1 MPSFLNPMLLWGLLA
16 VAIPIVIH
24 LINLLRHRRVQWA
37 AMEFLLVSQKK
48 NRTWVV
54 LRELALLLLRMAA
67 VAAIVLMLAQ
77 PLMKGGL
84 ARFLG
89 STTTHHVV
97 LLDDSFSM
105 SDRWADTDAFAVAK
119 QAIASLGEQ
128 AAVQG
133 ISQSFTLLRLSQ
145 AAPHGRAPRPD
156 LLAEVVTAA
165 FPNRLNDLLRPLE
178 PTALAVGPEPAFSA
192 LDQLLGSPEGEQRI
206 VYLVSDFRSRE
217 WAEPDELKQTLARLS
232 GEGTRVELIDCVD
245 QTRPNLAIASL
256 KPLSGTR
263 AAGVALFHEV
273 AVTNYGTEPV
283 HDVSV
288 LLEEDGSPRPAVL
301 IDGIAAGKTETRKFA
316 VRFPT
321 AGEHDVVASLDSDAV
336 PVDNYRHRV
345 LDLPLTVRVLIVDG
359 DPSGTDA
366 RFLTWALAPGGP
378 VQTGITTQVEPPRFL
393 DTESLDDFE
402 VIYLTNIDRL
412 DETAIAALESFVEAG
427 GGLAFFCGDLTD
439 PTFVNAQL
447 YREGKGFF
455 PLPVLGVSELF
466 VDRLQRAADLQVTD
480 HPMFSVFAGERN
492 SFLSAV
498 TIGRYLSTEATWAP
512 PEDSSVRVIA
522 NLRNGAPLVVEHRFG
537 EGRVIAI
544 LTTAAPQWNNWGRNP
559 SFVVA
564 LLEMQ
569 SYLSNANRRS
579 EERLVGEPLEL
590 MLDPAT
596 YRPRVGFTAPSQA
609 SAAPETVEA
618 TVTDDG
624 LKVVYHDTMVPGI
637 YTAELETK
645 DGQTELKR
653 YAFNVVSEEGNLTA
667 LDGQQLA
674 SRLDGVDYVFHR
686 AREFEFTVSDSA
698 GFQLSDALLYLLLA
712 MLIGEQLLA
721 YSLSYHRKT
730 REHAT

>member
-1 MPSFLNPMLLWGLLA
+1 MLLWGLLA

-48 NRTWVV
+48 NRPWVI
-54 LRELALLLLRMAA
+54 LRELLLLILRMLA

-77 PLMKGGL
+77 PLMKNSL

-105 SDRWADTDAFAVAK
+105 SDRWADTDAFRVAK
-119 QAIASLGEQ
+119 QAIAKLGDQ

-156 LLAEVVTAA
+156 LLAEIVTAA
-165 FPNRLNDLLRPLE
+165 FPNRLNDLLRPME
-178 PTALAVGPEPAFSA
+178 PTALSLGPEAALSV
-192 LDQLLGSPEGEQRI
+192 LDQLLGPAEGEQRI
-206 VYLVSDFRSRE
+206 VYLVSDFRSRQ
-217 WAEPDELKQTLARLS
+217 WAEPDELKQTLSRIS
-232 GEGTRVELIDCVD
+232 GEGTRIELVDCIEKA
-245 QTRPNLAIASL
+245 RPNLAIASL
-256 KPLSGTR
+256 EPLSGTR

-301 IDGIAAGKTETRKFA
+301 IDSIAAGKTETRRFP
-316 VRFPT
+316 VRFST
-321 AGEHDVVASLDSDAV
+321 AGEHLLVASLDSDAV
-336 PVDNYRHRV
+336 LVDNRRHSV
-345 LDLPLTVRVLIVDG
+345 IDLPLTVRVLIVDG
-359 DPSGTDA
+359 DPQGAES
-366 RFLTWALAPGGP
+366 RFLSWALAPGGP
-378 VQTGITTQVEPPRFL
+378 VQTGITTQVESPRFL
-393 DTESLDDFE
+393 DTEPLERFE

-412 DETAIAALESFVEAG
+412 DETAISALEDFISAG
-427 GGLAFFCGDLTD
+427 GGLAFFCGELTD
-439 PTFVNAQL
+439 PAFVNNQL
-447 YREGKGFF
+447 YRDGEGFF
-455 PLPVLGVSELF
+455 PLPALGVSELLI
-466 VDRLQRAADLQVTD
+466 DRLQRAPDLQVTN

-498 TIGRYLSTEATWAP
+498 TVGRYLATVDAWTP
-512 PEDSSVRVIA
+512 PADSSVRVIA
-522 NLRNGAPLVVEHRFG
+522 NLRNGAPLVVERRFG
-537 EGRVIAI
+537 DGRVIVI
-544 LTTAAPQWNNWGRNP
+544 LTTAAPVWNNWGRNP

-569 SYLSNANRRS
+569 SYLGNANRGMD
-579 EERLVGEPLEL
+579 ERLVGEPLEL
-590 MLDPAT
+590 MLDPAS
-596 YRPRVGFTAPSQA
+596 YRPRIRVTTPSQ
-609 SAAPETVEA
+609 STAAPETVEA
-618 TVTDDG
+618 TVVDDG
-624 LKVVYHDTMVPGI
+624 LNAVYRDTMAAGI

-645 DGQTELKR
+645 DGQSELRR
-653 YAFNVVSEEGNLTA
+653 YAFNVVSEEGNLAA

-674 SRLDGVDYVFHR
+674 SRLEGVEYAFHH
-686 AREFEFTVSDSA
+686 ASEFEFTVSDSA
-698 GFQLSDALLYLLLA
+698 GFQLSDALLYLLVA
-712 MLIGEQLLA
+712 MLVGEQMLA

-730 REHAT
+730 QEQAP